1 MSIRLSSDP
10 TAGRVADMTATV
22 RTTAPRQTPLQR
34 VSGLGIGAIAA
45 VQLITAGWMLIDP
58 HGFHASVGAFGPY
71 NGHYLR
77 DAMAMFAGLGVALA
91 ASVHWTALRPGAL
104 AVATASIG
112 FHAIN
117 HWVDIDRDHPGTS
130 AGIVG
135 ALSQTVLAALCVA
148 LLRAELTRRAS
159 NRPS

>member
-1 MSIRLSSDP
+1 MP
-10 TAGRVADMTATV
+10 ADAARPAV
-22 RTTAPRQTPLQR
+22 PGETTLQR

-45 VQLITAGWMLIDP
+45 TQLITAAWMLLDP
-58 HGFHASVGAFGPY
+58 HGFHSSVGAFGPY

-91 ASVHWTALRPGAL
+91 ASVHWPRLRAGAL
-104 AVATASIG
+104 AVASASIG

-117 HWVDIDRDHPGTS
+117 HWVDIGNDYPGTS

-135 ALSQTVLAALCVA
+135 ALSQTALVVLCVV
-148 LLRAELTRRAS
+148 LLRAELTRE
-159 NRPS
+159 RPLPMP

>member
-1 MSIRLSSDP
+1 MSAIARPAVPGETS
-10 TAGRVADMTATV
+10 
-22 RTTAPRQTPLQR
+22 LQR

-45 VQLITAGWMLIDP
+45 TQLITAAWMLLDP

-91 ASVHWTALRPGAL
+91 ASVRWPVLRAGAL
-104 AVATASIG
+104 AVASASIG

-117 HWVDIDRDHPGTS
+117 HWVDIGNDHPGTS

-135 ALSQTVLAALCVA
+135 ALSQTVLAVLCVA
-148 LLRAELTRRAS
+148 LLRAELTRGRS
-159 NRPS
+159 

>member
-1 MSIRLSSDP
+1 MSA
-10 TAGRVADMTATV
+10 TAGPAF
-22 RTTAPRQTPLQR
+22 PRETRLQQ

-45 VQLITAGWMLIDP
+45 VQLITAAWMLFDP
-58 HGFHASVGAFGPY
+58 HGFHSSVGAFGPY

-91 ASVHWTALRPGAL
+91 ASVHWPVLRTGTL
-104 AVATASIG
+104 AVASASIG

-117 HWVDIDRDHPGTS
+117 HWVDINRDHPGTS

-135 ALSQTVLAALCVA
+135 ALSQTALAILCVL
-148 LLRAELTRRAS
+148 LLRAELTRTRAAAPPGAPAS
-159 NRPS
+159 Q

>member
-1 MSIRLSSDP
+1 MP
-10 TAGRVADMTATV
+10 ADAV
-22 RTTAPRQTPLQR
+22 RPAVPGETTLQR

-45 VQLITAGWMLIDP
+45 TQLITAAWMLLDP
-58 HGFHASVGAFGPY
+58 HGFHSSVGAFGPY

-91 ASVHWTALRPGAL
+91 ASVHWPRLRAGAL
-104 AVATASIG
+104 AVASASIG

-117 HWVDIDRDHPGTS
+117 HWVDIGNDHPGTS

-135 ALSQTVLAALCVA
+135 ALSQTALVVLCVV
-148 LLRAELTRRAS
+148 LLRAELTRE
-159 NRPS
+159 RPLPVP

>member
-1 MSIRLSSDP
+1 MSA
-10 TAGRVADMTATV
+10 TASPAV
-22 RTTAPRQTPLQR
+22 PRETSLQR

-45 VQLITAGWMLIDP
+45 TQLITAAWMLLDP
-58 HGFHASVGAFGPY
+58 HGFHSSVGAFGPY

-91 ASVHWTALRPGAL
+91 ASVRWTILRAGAL
-104 AVATASIG
+104 AVASASIG

-117 HWVDIDRDHPGTS
+117 HWVDIGNDHPGTS

-135 ALSQTVLAALCVA
+135 ALSQTALAVLCVV
-148 LLRAELTRRAS
+148 LLRAELTRERAK
-159 NRPS
+159 PVP